1 MWTWDQSAGAL
12 SRAGAIVSRG
22 YSGRGRG
29 LDNPGMQAVQGVGPI
44 PAGRWR
50 FAAIAEDNHTG
61 PFSIIIM
68 PAPGTDTL
76 GRAGFRC
83 HGDNARLDHSASHGC
98 IILPRADRQKIWAS
112 GDRDLLVVA

>member
-1 MWTWDQSAGAL
+1 MWTWDQSAGVL

-29 LDNPGMQAVQGVGPI
+29 LNNPQMQAVWSVGPI

-50 FAAIAEDNHTG
+50 FAGMAEDNRTG
-61 PFSIIIM
+61 PLSIVIL
-68 PAPGTDTL
+68 PEPGTDTE
-76 GRAGFRC
+76 GRSGFRC
-83 HGDNARLDHSASHGC
+83 HGDNVRMNLSASHGC
-98 IILPRADRQKIWAS
+98 IILPHAVRRAIWAS